1 MVERVLSMVGS
12 RRMTKMFA
20 TQLHVLCPSNSRF
33 LRVDL
38 WATRTRRRNPPRS
51 PARRRSATIFVTG
64 TRNRGIA

>member
-1 MVERVLSMVGS
+1 MLSMVGS

-38 WATRTRRRNPPRS
+38 WATRTRRRNPPA
-51 PARRRSATIFVTG
+51 PRRSATIFVTG
-64 TRNRGIA
+64 TSTGRGLEVSPR

>member
-1 MVERVLSMVGS
+1 MERRRMVERVLSMVGS

-38 WATRTRRRNPPRS
+38 WATRSPVRVGGTRRAGAPRFS
-51 PARRRSATIFVTG
+51 
-64 TRNRGIA
+64 